1 MDYAFQYPEASL
13 TVGAAIESV
22 ASHLA
27 AAPLW
32 YGHGTDNPDD
42 EAAWLV
48 VHMCGIN
55 YPIPDDAYAKPVTPQ
70 QLQCI
75 DELLSRRITE
85 RQPLPYLLNEA
96 WFAGLK
102 FFVDERVLIP
112 RSPFAELI
120 AEGFQPWLGDIEPRR
135 ILEIGTGSGCIAIAC
150 ALAFPDAEVVATDIS
165 PDALAV
171 ARQNVA
177 RHQLE
182 DRVQLLEADLFNGV
196 PGKFDLIVTNP
207 PYVPVE
213 AANNL
218 PEEYN
223 HEPVL
228 ALKSGNDGLDA
239 ARGILRDSAAHMQSH
254 AILFLEVGAQWDA
267 LDRACPE
274 LPFMWLE
281 FEHGGEGIAMI
292 AAQSLVT
299 ANR

>member
-1 MDYAFQYPEASL
+1 VFH
-13 TVGAAIESV
+13 V
-22 ASHLA
+22 
-27 AAPLW
+27 
-32 YGHGTDNPDD
+32 
-42 EAAWLV
+42 
-48 VHMCGIN
+48 CGID
-55 YPIPDDAYAKPVTPQ
+55 YPIPDDAYAQLVTKQ
-70 QLQCI
+70 QLQRI
-75 DELLSRRITE
+75 DELLTRRVTE

-120 AEGFQPWLGDIEPRR
+120 ADGFQPWLGDIEPRR

-150 ALAFPDAEVVATDIS
+150 ALAFPDAEVVATEIS

-171 ARQNVA
+171 ARENVA

-196 PGKFDLIVTNP
+196 TGKFDLIVTNP

-213 AANNL
+213 AVNNL

-228 ALKSGNDGLDA
+228 ALESGSDGLDA
-239 ARGILRDSAAHMQSH
+239 ARGILRESAKHMPSH
-254 AILFLEVGAQWDA
+254 GILFLEVGAQWEA
-267 LDRACPE
+267 LDSACPE

-292 AAQSLVT
+292 AAQSLSSGS
-299 ANR
+299 